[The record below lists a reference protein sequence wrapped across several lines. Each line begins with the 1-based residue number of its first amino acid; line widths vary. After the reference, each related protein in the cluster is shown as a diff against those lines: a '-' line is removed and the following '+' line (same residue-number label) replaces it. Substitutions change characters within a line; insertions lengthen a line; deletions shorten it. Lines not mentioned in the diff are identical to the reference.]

1 VLTGVLPSR
10 VVDGSVL
17 TSVAA
22 GGVVLAA
29 CTVVDVLAPR
39 VVAAGVVVSSGGLDG
54 GITCVVL
61 LCEVVPAAV
70 LGDGVLSS
78 VVVGTGVLL
87 TCTSVDVLASV
98 LLPTGVVVSGGG
110 KEGVRVSGEVVKEG
124 VLTRAVDDRVLP
136 SVVGV
141 SRPVVASPDVG
152 KELA

>member
-1 VLTGVLPSR
+1 
-10 VVDGSVL
+10 
-17 TSVAA
+17 
-22 GGVVLAA
+22 
-29 CTVVDVLAPR
+29 
-39 VVAAGVVVSSGGLDG
+39 
-54 GITCVVL
+54 VL